1 MKKSRKRVKKANPA
15 KAAKKAIK
23 VQQRIVNKT
32 TKQVAR
38 ESKKLS
44 KLIAKAE
51 KRGYI
56 EKPKTKVVA
65 KPKLLRAVKPTASE
79 RNDE

>member
-1 MKKSRKRVKKANPA
+1 MKKSSKKVKKANPA

-56 EKPKTKVVA
+56 EKPKAKVASKPKPTVA
-65 KPKLLRAVKPTASE
+65 KPTKSE
-79 RNDE
+79 HNDE